1 MVLYEFS
8 ISIIKDHIQVKII
21 VIEMSLLLIFVMA
34 CLSVEEGHTPPGSP
48 QGSKFLL
55 KIIKQQNENVTY
67 SLNFTRKYPQQTKFS
82 YFAW

>member
-34 CLSVEEGHTPPGSP
+34 CLSVEEGHTPPSYL
-48 QGSKFLL
+48 QGNNFHL
-55 KIIKQQNENVTY
+55 KIIKIAKRKCHITLFNSPENKAKI
-67 SLNFTRKYPQQTKFS
+67 SS
-82 YFAW
+82 FAC